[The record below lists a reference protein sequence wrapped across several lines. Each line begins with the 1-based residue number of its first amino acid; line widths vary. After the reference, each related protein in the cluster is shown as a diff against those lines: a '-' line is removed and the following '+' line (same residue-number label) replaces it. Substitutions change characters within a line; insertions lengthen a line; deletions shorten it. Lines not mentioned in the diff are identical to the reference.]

1 MGMPT
6 STELAKPKP
15 DQQHLPLHM
24 TPDATD
30 HWRAER
36 QYWLA
41 RLAEHYRTA
50 FGVEL
55 DPLQSDDAATPGETA
70 RLVQHAAKINPDAF
84 YATGARATLLYL
96 QELTDH
102 GFDPRRFEAVLDFG
116 MGFGRLI
123 RHWLPLGPRL
133 YGTDVTP
140 QAAAFC
146 QQHLGHRVD
155 VGQNG
160 FEPTLPYDDNQFGYI
175 FANSVFTHI
184 QTKDARAWAAEL
196 ARILRPGGAAII
208 SALDENVQLFD
219 ITEREL
225 DQSLRE
231 RGGVHEWGNDTV
243 AQNYR
248 YATDAAERELWSAW
262 FDVLEIRR
270 HFKEQRHVIL
280 RRKG

>member
-1 MGMPT
+1 MDMPT
-6 STELAKPKP
+6 SPPQADRA

-24 TPDATD
+24 TPGATD
-30 HWRAER
+30 HWRLER
-36 QYWLA
+36 DYWLA
-41 RLAEHYRTA
+41 RLAEHYQAA
-50 FGVEL
+50 FGVDL
-55 DPLQSDDAATPGETA
+55 DPLQHDDAATPGMAA
-70 RLVQHAAKINPDAF
+70 RLVQHAAKTNPDAF

-102 GFDPRRFEAVLDFG
+102 GFDPQRFDAVLDFG
-116 MGFGRLI
+116 VGFGRLI
-123 RHWLPLGPRL
+123 RHWLPLGAQL
-133 YGTDVTP
+133 YATDVTP
-140 QAAAFC
+140 EAAAFC

-155 VGQNG
+155 VRRNG
-160 FEPTLPYDDNQFGYI
+160 FEPELPYDDNQFAYI

-184 QTKDARAWAAEL
+184 RTKDARAWAAEL

-208 SALDENVQLFD
+208 SALDENVQLLD

-225 DQSLRE
+225 DESLRDNN
-231 RGGVHEWGNDTV
+231 GVHEWGNETV

-248 YATDAAERELWSAW
+248 YATDAAERELWSDW

-280 RRKG
+280 RRR